1 MSTFIGMFAVDQRRK
16 RQLYTD
22 KYSHVL
28 VVFDTGLI
36 LVEAAPMRD
45 YGVATWRRVP
55 VPVPHATAARTLLR
69 LTPRFGS
76 LKRSIAQLGEPLTPE
91 SLAAAFPTRARL
103 VWNDRI
109 RSAVL
114 TGNRRADLKI
124 AYESETYSGP
134 MELWFTISFFEQA
147 EQVRAALA
155 TTLGDR
161 FRTKRRNA
169 LAAASDAWSAAQ
181 TAGDIGH
188 DLTGRRHG
196 SATPPA
202 S

>member
-1 MSTFIGMFAVDQRRK
+1 MSRFIGMFAVDQRRK

-22 KYSHVL
+22 RYSHVL
-28 VVFDTGLI
+28 VVFDTALI
-36 LVEAAPMRD
+36 LVEAAPVRD
-45 YGVATWRRVP
+45 YGLAAWRRVP

-76 LKRSIAQLGEPLTPE
+76 LKKSIAQLGSLTPE
-91 SLAAAFPTRARL
+91 ILAAAYRTRARL

-114 TGNRRADLKI
+114 TGTRRADLKI
-124 AYESETYSGP
+124 EYESATYGRP
-134 MELWFTISFFEQA
+134 MELWFTISFFEDG

-155 TTLGDR
+155 TTLGAR
-161 FRTKRRNA
+161 FRAKRRNA
-169 LAAASDAWSAAQ
+169 LAAVSDAWSPAQ
-181 TAGDIGH
+181 TAGEIGH
-188 DLTGRRHG
+188 DLAGRPRG